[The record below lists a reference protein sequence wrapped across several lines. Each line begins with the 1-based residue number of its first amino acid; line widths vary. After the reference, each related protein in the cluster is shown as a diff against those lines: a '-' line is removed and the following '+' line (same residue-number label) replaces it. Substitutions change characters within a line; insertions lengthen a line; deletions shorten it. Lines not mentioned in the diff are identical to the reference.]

1 MKTISINN
9 TVSGLYVVL
18 AVLDNGV
25 MKVQNSASDP
35 LVPKLRELLGA
46 SEFSQLELRIDGQS
60 AAEQHFEQVRQNLIG
75 SLESTIEQ
83 LKTSSLR

>member
-9 TVSGLYVVL
+9 AVSGMYVVL
-18 AVLDNGV
+18 AVLENGV

-46 SEFSQLELRIDGQS
+46 SEFDQLELRIDGQS
-60 AAEQHFEQVRQNLIG
+60 AAEQHFEQVKQNVIS
-75 SLESTIEQ
+75 SLEASIER
-83 LKTSSLR
+83 LKTSALR